1 MIAMKRFLT
10 RALCVLAVA
19 GCDRK
24 HSQAPNTMTT
34 EQLIRLNANTPVG
47 ESIGSV
53 ASSLATRAIL
63 VATDTAPA
71 SQPQDVVLSKLR
83 FRTANDNLGRTWAY
97 AYTNMDDFLRT
108 FGPGTPYVELKF
120 TDFFKIIDG
129 EHKFAGI
136 VLNSGPD
143 AMYLIPREVFARVK
157 DAIR

>member
-10 RALCVLAVA
+10 RTLCLLAVA

-24 HSQAPNTMTT
+24 HSLAPTTMTT
-34 EQLIRLNANTPVG
+34 EQIIRLNANASVG
-47 ESIGSV
+47 ESIGPV
-53 ASSLATRAIL
+53 ASSLAAKSIL

-120 TDFFKIIDG
+120 ADFFKIIDG
-129 EHKFAGI
+129 DTRFAGM
-136 VLNSGPD
+136 VLNSGSD
-143 AMYLIPREVFARVK
+143 AMYMVPREVFARVK
-157 DAIR
+157 DTIH